1 MKSCGAWSAPCL
13 LLWPHTELTPMSQR
27 SPYWF
32 TIPSF
37 YIGSPAC
44 LDLPFSLWKYLSS
57 FKTKALL
64 ISGNPP
70 FAFNLRLFG
79 ILVRSIYPLTTLQN
93 NCLFVCFDPPTVG
106 FMRTGTISCSFSF
119 SFFFFFLYL
128 CFFVALG
135 QWVMYIRYSVFLKST
150 VNTSVSFNGL
160 KMKLAD

>member
-1 MKSCGAWSAPCL
+1 MKSCGAWSVPCL

-44 LDLPFSLWKYLSS
+44 LNQPFSLWKYLSS

-93 NCLFVCFDPPTVG
+93 NCLSVCFDPPTVG
-106 FMRTGTISCSFSF
+106 FKRTGTISCSFSF
-119 SFFFFFLYL
+119 SFFAFTFVSLWPWNSEWCILGIQCFLSQ
-128 CFFVALG
+128 
-135 QWVMYIRYSVFLKST
+135 QWIL
-150 VNTSVSFNGL
+150 L
-160 KMKLAD
+160 